1 VQASNLSL
9 SLNKLKM
16 LEKFTSNPTKLF
28 IIDGLGAILSAFLLG
43 YVLVKFENIFGIP
56 SKTLY
61 TLAAMPVF
69 FAFYDLYCIR
79 NKKDDLGH
87 FMKGIAIIN
96 LTYCCISILFAFY
109 HLGTITIFGWSYL
122 IIEILIIII
131 LTIIEYKVAIRLI
144 KKANT

>member
-1 VQASNLSL
+1 
-9 SLNKLKM
+9 M
-16 LEKFTSNPTKLF
+16 LEKFISHPKKLF
-28 IIDGLGAILSAFLLG
+28 LIDGLGALLSAFLLG
-43 YVLVKFENIFGIP
+43 FVLVKLERVFGIP

-61 TLAAMPVF
+61 FLASMPVF
-69 FAFYDLYCIR
+69 FAIYDLYCIR
-79 NKKDDLGH
+79 KNNNGLGN

-131 LTIIEYKVAIRLI
+131 LTIIEYKVAIILI

>member
-1 VQASNLSL
+1 MQASNLSP

-43 YVLVKFENIFGIP
+43 YVLDKFENIFGIP

-87 FMKGIAIIN
+87 FMKGIAIMN

-131 LTIIEYKVAIRLI
+131 T
-144 KKANT
+144 N

>member
-1 VQASNLSL
+1 
-9 SLNKLKM
+9 M

-61 TLAAMPVF
+61 TLSAMPVI
-69 FAFYDLYCIR
+69 FALYDLYCIK
-79 NKKDDLGH
+79 KKDDLGH

-109 HLGTITIFGWSYL
+109 HLRTITIFGWSYL
-122 IIEILIIII
+122 TIEILIIII
-131 LTIIEYKVAIRLI
+131 LTIIEYKVAKRLI